1 MAITHSCE
9 CEIPFVANNN
19 KIMQLCNDVMCVIN
33 MIEYYPNIP
42 FGPEWFSAFE
52 QIS

>member
-19 KIMQLCNDVMCVIN
+19 KIMQLCNCVM
-33 MIEYYPNIP
+33 M
-42 FGPEWFSAFE
+42 
-52 QIS
+52 